1 LVWMRGI
8 MGDRTLRYNDSD
20 ASGHKSISPAPV
32 EERGS
37 GTSEQRRRELAD
49 FLRIRREKLK
59 PEQMGLAQGARR
71 RTPGLRREEVAE
83 LAGVGTTWYTWL
95 EQARDIQPSSEVLR
109 RLGQALKL
117 NSAEMR
123 HMFSLAGKAPPMDVA
138 SETEVATESIMRL
151 LNQSLQVPAILLGS
165 RWDILHVNEHAAKG
179 FPPMT
184 QLPEGR
190 RNWLYFTFCD
200 SALRK
205 NISSWESN
213 ARRLIAEFRASL
225 SESLDNPW
233 VLEMVNLLKAE
244 SPEFAQWWR
253 EHDVRDNN
261 PTMVEVQNPETGVVH
276 RYERSI
282 LRPLENER
290 MRILLFTPIG
300 A

>member
-1 LVWMRGI
+1 MEG
-8 MGDRTLRYNDSD
+8 RTLRYNDSSANSHQPISN
-20 ASGHKSISPAPV
+20 ASI

-59 PEQMGLAQGARR
+59 PEQMGLSQGARR

-117 NSAEMR
+117 NTAEMR
-123 HMFSLAGKAPPMDVA
+123 HMFSLAGKAPPVDVA
-138 SETEVATESIMRL
+138 PETEVATESIMRM

-165 RWDILHVNEHAAKG
+165 RWDILHVNELAAKG

-200 SALRK
+200 SVLRK
-205 NISSWESN
+205 NVASWESN
-213 ARRLIAEFRASL
+213 ARRVIAEFRASL

-233 VLEMVNLLKAE
+233 VIEMVNLLKAE

-261 PTMVEVQNPETGVVH
+261 PTVVEVQNPETGVVH

-300 A
+300 S